1 MFDQHVPVE
10 ITLRFYFSRPPSV
23 KPGKRPG
30 MTTKPDIDKTVRAIF
45 DSLKGILI
53 HDDAQVVELHACK
66 RYRKP
71 DEPERVEIEI
81 QEAIV

>member
-1 MFDQHVPVE
+1 V
-10 ITLRFYFSRPPSV
+10 R
-23 KPGKRPG
+23 RPG

-45 DSLKGILI
+45 DALKGILI
-53 HDDAQVVELHACK
+53 HDDSQVVELHACK

-71 DEPERVEIEI
+71 DEPERVEIEL